1 MHLATPSF
9 SSEAASRR
17 LMETK
22 MLDFLIETGRGL
34 AKEFRNR
41 RELRDL
47 LERDDRILRDIGL
60 TRADVESALSK
71 PMGINARHEAV
82 RMSRLAF
89 YLDGER
95 VWARR

>member
-1 MHLATPSF
+1 
-9 SSEAASRR
+9 
-17 LMETK
+17 
-22 MLDFLIETGRGL
+22 MLDFLIDTARGL

-41 RELRDL
+41 RELREL

-71 PMGINARHEAV
+71 PMGINARHEAL
-82 RMSRLAF
+82 RLSRLAF

-95 VWARR
+95 LRAGRW

>member
-1 MHLATPSF
+1 
-9 SSEAASRR
+9 
-17 LMETK
+17 
-22 MLDFLIETGRGL
+22 MLDFLIEAAREL

-47 LERDDRILRDIGL
+47 LEKDDRILHDIGL
-60 TRADVESALSK
+60 TRVDVESALSK

-82 RMSRLAF
+82 RLSRIAF

-95 VWARR
+95 LGARH